1 MACTD
6 SCLFSEETIFTL
18 YHICC
23 NVPQSF
29 NLITKK
35 KKKKKKNK
43 KTKIYFYHL
52 LFFIFYFFFM
62 YFSFSMHGSFVILKA
77 EERHYNPNGYIG
89 RVHQLH

>member
-29 NLITKK
+29 ILITKK
-35 KKKKKKNK
+35 KNK
-43 KTKIYFYHL
+43 RTTEKTKIYFSHL

>member
-35 KKKKKKNK
+35 KKKKKR
-43 KTKIYFYHL
+43 KIYFSHL

>member
-35 KKKKKKNK
+35 KRTTK
-43 KTKIYFYHL
+43 KTKIYFSHL

>member
-35 KKKKKKNK
+35 KKKKWTTK
-43 KTKIYFYHL
+43 KTKIYFSHL